1 MKTVPTMNAYTT
13 PPKASHI
20 PLRKKV
26 TAKALNDFDAVMVS
40 SSHRFGAGTDSA
52 VALGIKV
59 RVNSARINELAKT
72 NPPITDFFVAPPCLA
87 LKIYL

>member
-1 MKTVPTMNAYTT
+1 M
-13 PPKASHI
+13 
-20 PLRKKV
+20 PLRKKI
-26 TAKALNDFDAVMVS
+26 TAKALSDFDAVMGPP
-40 SSHRFGAGTDSA
+40 SHRFGAETDSA

-59 RVNSARINELAKT
+59 RVNIARINELAKT